1 MLQASTQ
8 NNVKSQLGM
17 VLAISQSDLLFLSTT
32 SLCWGDLEAE
42 NSSYTMCVTR
52 IFRLLFFKFSFMA
65 SSFGEHK
72 VYFIWD
78 FLQSFENIFNVS
90 SLVEKKDRQVN
101 LEISSP
107 TRRAYLL
114 PPRLRDLVGLK
125 RSIYNSSKGLEDEMW
140 FLGWNK
146 LFVAYPFIRVTNFVF
161 FKSLGR

>member
-32 SLCWGDLEAE
+32 SFCWGDLEAE

-52 IFRLLFFKFSFMA
+52 IFKLLFFKFSFMA

-72 VYFIWD
+72 VFFF
-78 FLQSFENIFNVS
+78 FLRFSASFENIFNVS

-114 PPRLRDLVGLK
+114 PPST
-125 RSIYNSSKGLEDEMW
+125 RSSRTEEVHIQ
-140 FLGWNK
+140 
-146 LFVAYPFIRVTNFVF
+146 
-161 FKSLGR
+161 